1 MGKFA
6 FKLKRNKKQEEK
18 AYKDEIECLKERI
31 TSLELR
37 NEPIGF
43 ADAQVYCVDCGNIE
57 HYNFYKPFAAPSKCS
72 KCGGRMTDEQTE
84 KLFKSLEIHLK
95 KAKKTIDNRRKAE
108 IYEL

>member
-1 MGKFA
+1 MDKNT
-6 FKLKRNKKQEEK
+6 FKLKRNKTQEEK

-31 TSLELR
+31 TSLELH

-57 HYNFYKPFAAPSKCS
+57 HYNYYKPFTAPSKCS

-84 KLFKSLEIHLK
+84 KLFKSLEVHLK
-95 KAKKTIDNRRKAE
+95 KAKKTIDKIKKKDN
-108 IYEL
+108 L